1 MGHVPRRRGV
11 LSPRRAAT
19 CRKNFA
25 RDEIGLANRPRL
37 ADAVRMSV
45 HELIREYKNG
55 KSITSLADICGVSFS
70 NVRKRLLR
78 HGVQIRSAG
87 CPKGH
92 SVNGKLTIKKRN
104 ELIHALRT
112 EDTKRSEIA
121 QRFKVTRQYCS
132 LICKMHGL
140 SNRFVELNKARKL
153 ERKKNV
159 EEFAR
164 KKKEARDEA
173 WEKIISLLKSRAD
186 TDTIQAAI
194 RSVTSARVESIADVS
209 AILTRARKQG
219 REIPRRHYHR
229 RHYHRIRKPS
239 HLKLKPDPRKI
250 KARRILNYGVRW
262 GYIKRLPC
270 SVCGD
275 LKSEGHHEDYDKP
288 KEVIWLC
295 MKHHREI
302 HAKRLIVSAP

>member
-1 MGHVPRRRGV
+1 
-11 LSPRRAAT
+11 
-19 CRKNFA
+19 
-25 RDEIGLANRPRL
+25 
-37 ADAVRMSV
+37 MSV

-164 KKKEARDEA
+164 NKKEARDEA

>member
-1 MGHVPRRRGV
+1 MLARCAARVAAGAAQGRT
-11 LSPRRAAT
+11 RAG
-19 CRKNFA
+19 
-25 RDEIGLANRPRL
+25 IISLAKCSRL
-37 ADAVRMSV
+37 ADALNMNE
-45 HELIREYKNG
+45 HELSREYTNG
-55 KSITSLADICGVSFS
+55 KSITSLAEICGVSFS
-70 NVRKRLLR
+70 NVRKMLLR
-78 HGVQIRSAG
+78 NGVQIRSAG

-121 QRFKVTRQYCS
+121 QRFNVTRQYCS

-140 SNRFVELNKARKL
+140 LNRFVELNKTRKL
-153 ERKKNV
+153 EHKKNV

-164 KKKEARDEA
+164 KKKEARDKA
-173 WEKIISLLKSRAD
+173 WEKIISLVKSRAD
-186 TDTIQAAI
+186 TDTIQTAI
-194 RSVTSARVESIADVS
+194 RLVTSAPVESIADVS

-219 REIPRRHYHR
+219 LEIPR

-275 LKSEGHHEDYDKP
+275 PKSEGHHEDYDKP

-295 MKHHREI
+295 MKHHREL